1 VGKPWVQ
8 KTLLI
13 CLINIHNFRN
23 SDCVLVDRSSKN
35 LTTLCL
41 FIKYFG
47 RSCLLLA
54 FNEEHSKHSG
64 IHRRISDNYINYSR
78 FRTTNHYLPFETGRW
93 RNIDRENRY
102 CNLCNCQKLGDEYH
116 YVLECSSLNDKR
128 KQLLP
133 KYFMKRHNVV
143 KFFELLSTKKQ
154 SLLRKLC
161 IFIKHINKVFCTP
174 GLPTVVP

>member
-1 VGKPWVQ
+1 MCVWLCVWVDEWVP
-8 KTLLI
+8 
-13 CLINIHNFRN
+13 
-23 SDCVLVDRSSKN
+23 S
-35 LTTLCL
+35 
-41 FIKYFG
+41 
-47 RSCLLLA
+47 A
-54 FNEEHSKHSG
+54 FNKLQLNFIAYNSKTREQLTKHNAS
-64 IHRRISDNYINYSR
+64 
-78 FRTTNHYLPFETGRW
+78 GRW

-161 IFIKHINKVFCTP
+161 IFIKHINKVFYTP
-174 GLPTVVP
+174 GTVVP

>member
-1 VGKPWVQ
+1 VDELLVVEFVVVQVYYLVYPILKYGCEVWGFGKNEVLERVHLKFCKILLNLKPSTPYYMVYGLWWARDVCQ
-8 KTLLI
+8 FCTNWSINRCFTTHFNHTLLLTFSVSHI
-13 CLINIHNFRN
+13 YVNPHSFR
-23 SDCVLVDRSSKN
+23 
-35 LTTLCL
+35 
-41 FIKYFG
+41 
-47 RSCLLLA
+47 
-54 FNEEHSKHSG
+54 
-64 IHRRISDNYINYSR
+64 
-78 FRTTNHYLPFETGRW
+78 
-93 RNIDRENRY
+93 
-102 CNLCNCQKLGDEYH
+102 KLGDEYH